1 MGVLDDILEP
11 PPEGMSR
18 REENRAFWRAVF
30 KIVFWGT
37 AVIFGVPILF
47 IILITLIY

>member
-11 PPEGMSR
+11 APEDMSQ
-18 REENRAFWRAVF
+18 REWNRAFWLAVF
-30 KIVFWGT
+30 KIMFWST

-47 IILITLIY
+47 IILILIIY